1 MRDLAINPS
10 VPLLL
15 VEDDP
20 DDVYLL
26 RSVLGRSRL
35 PEHLHVVGT
44 GEDALR
50 FLRRQPPYQAAPHP
64 RLVLLDLR
72 LPGISGLDVLRVMRQ
87 DADLRRIPVVI
98 LTASASHEDMVAAY
112 DERARAFITKPGDR
126 AAFEAAVER
135 LEAFWLGTAQL
146 PGV

>member
-1 MRDLAINPS
+1 MPGVSVRPS
-10 VPLLL
+10 VHLLL

-35 PEHLHVVGT
+35 RENVHVVGT

-50 FLRRQPPYQAAPHP
+50 FLRRQPPYQQAPRP
-64 RLVLLDLR
+64 RLVLLDLH
-72 LPGISGLDVLRVMRQ
+72 LPGISGLDVLRVMRH
-87 DADLRRIPVVI
+87 DADLRPIPVVI
-98 LTASASHEDMVAAY
+98 LTASASHDDMLAAY

-126 AAFEAAVER
+126 DAFEAVVQR
-135 LEAFWLGTAQL
+135 FEAFWLETAQL
-146 PGV
+146 PGA